1 MKNHINYIFNSK
13 QSDRSKLDNLTELLY
28 RQNGQTT
35 RLVDE
40 YIQLL
45 FTTGEIHIQDHYPNR
60 QANENLMERI
70 LDRLQHE
77 HRMTKDSL
85 SINRYNFII
94 KYKQFEEKQ
103 EIKKYHQEC
112 ISRLKEKL
120 NIKQ

>member
-13 QSDRSKLDNLTELLY
+13 QTDRSKLDDLTELLY

-45 FTTGEIHIQDHYPNR
+45 FTTGEIHIQDHYPTR
-60 QANENLMERI
+60 EANENLMERI
-70 LDRLQHE
+70 LDRLQYE
-77 HRMTKDSL
+77 HRMTKDNL
-85 SINRYNFII
+85 STSKSNFII

-103 EIKKYHQEC
+103 EIKS
-112 ISRLKEKL
+112 I
-120 NIKQ
+120 NTF